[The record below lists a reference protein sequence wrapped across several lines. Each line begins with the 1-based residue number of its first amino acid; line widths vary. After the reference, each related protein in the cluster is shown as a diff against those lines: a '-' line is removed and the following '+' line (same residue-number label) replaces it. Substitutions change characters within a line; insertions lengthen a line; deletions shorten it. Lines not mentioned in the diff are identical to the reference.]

1 MTGALHML
9 GDGDH
14 GTGVAGIIAAEH
26 NGTGIDGVMKDN
38 IEIVNISYK
47 WASEHSLAIARAIQY
62 AVDVN
67 VDVINMSL
75 WARDTKEMRTAIKNA
90 SDKNIIVVCSA
101 GNMAQLDTNH
111 YPSKYTREFNNVI
124 SVASSSRDSLLSS
137 FSNFGNKYVD
147 VIAPGKNIYQP
158 YGENGFHISSGT
170 SFAAPIVSG
179 IVGLV
184 LESHGKAAAKTM
196 KQRLINS
203 SRKLQSLSGKVSSN
217 GLINAYNAMTGQT
230 SLNLLW
236 Q

>member
-1 MTGALHML
+1 MYYAINIGCQCLQPCVFGA
-9 GDGDH
+9 GD
-14 GTGVAGIIAAEH
+14 
-26 NGTGIDGVMKDN
+26 N
-38 IEIVNISYK
+38 
-47 WASEHSLAIARAIQY
+47 SL
-62 AVDVN
+62 
-67 VDVINMSL
+67 S
-75 WARDTKEMRTAIKNA
+75 
-90 SDKNIIVVCSA
+90 VC
-101 GNMAQLDTNH
+101 
-111 YPSKYTREFNNVI
+111 VI
-124 SVASSSRDSLLSS
+124 SQCHNTVLNPTYSHTC
-137 FSNFGNKYVD
+137 
-147 VIAPGKNIYQP
+147 PGKNIYQP